1 MKRFYIY
8 IYYYINVKS
17 SFLFQKKIT
26 QNHRSIT
33 SEKVSLTSPPS
44 QPWPRWPW
52 LSVGCWG
59 NERKIF
65 RGSFVDIHYLHSR
78 ARREIILGIQRVI
91 RLQSVLVTTPVT
103 QAYKFTLQK
112 IPLHTRHMPHVLR
125 LFIGLYRI
133 IWRLVK
139 LVKLSH
145 PCQSADSAYWA
156 HHMRLR
162 SQRKVSTWS
171 QIQGP
176 VFSR

>member
-1 MKRFYIY
+1 MTKCYMDDV
-8 IYYYINVKS
+8 NVKS
-17 SFLFQKKIT
+17 PFLLQKKIS
-26 QNHRSIT
+26 QNHSIN
-33 SEKVSLTSPPS
+33 SENVSLITPPS
-44 QPWPRWPW
+44 HPWPWWPW
-52 LSVGCWG
+52 QSVGCWG

-103 QAYKFTLQK
+103 QAYKFILQI
-112 IPLHTRHMPHVLR
+112 IPFTHMPHILR

-133 IWRLVK
+133 ILRIVK